1 VPDKK
6 SQSTVAICPEHFRLV
21 RMRIYKHL
29 VFLLQFVTIGL
40 AAAFVILYLY
50 PPFQSGTSPDSPVVE
65 IKEAPLDSSSPR
77 APIISYADAVD
88 RAAPAVVNVFTKK
101 TVKEEV
107 HPLLKDPLF
116 RRFFGGDGEST
127 RPRQETSLGSG
138 VIISPEGYILT
149 NNHVISMADE
159 IEVGLPDG
167 RTAKASLIGTD
178 PETDLAVL
186 KIDLPDLKVITLGHS
201 RQLRVGDVVLAIGN
215 PFGVGQAVTSGIVS
229 ATGRDMLGINTFE
242 NFIQTDAAINPG
254 NSGGALINAQG
265 DLIGINSAIFSQSGG
280 SQGIGFAIPI
290 KLARNVMQQIIEHG
304 HVIRGWL
311 GVAIQDV
318 TEELARSFS
327 LPSQN
332 GVIITNIV
340 VDGPADQAGLTRGDA
355 IIRINDQTVTSVRHA
370 LTLISQTRPG
380 STITVTILRQGKEL
394 QKQVTVMERPVSE
407 S

>member
-1 VPDKK
+1 
-6 SQSTVAICPEHFRLV
+6 
-21 RMRIYKHL
+21 MRIYKHL

>member
-1 VPDKK
+1 
-6 SQSTVAICPEHFRLV
+6 
-21 RMRIYKHL
+21 
-29 VFLLQFVTIGL
+29 
-40 AAAFVILYLY
+40 
-50 PPFQSGTSPDSPVVE
+50 VVE